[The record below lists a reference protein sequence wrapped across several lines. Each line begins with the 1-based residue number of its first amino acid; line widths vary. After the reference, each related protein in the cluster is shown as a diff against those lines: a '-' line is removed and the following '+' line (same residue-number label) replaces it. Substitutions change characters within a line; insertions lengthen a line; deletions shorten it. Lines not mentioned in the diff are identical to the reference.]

1 MKKKFSL
8 QTMEMAEA
16 AVKDAPNF
24 GLSAKIE
31 QDDGEISVAYE
42 CKSETVEKESLS
54 MENVYSIVRSVYS
67 ECEYQM
73 KWLREDLGYMRQ
85 SFAAHMKG
93 HLPAVLDAGKMEG
106 AIKALGLAD
115 SYNVSKPTIWV
126 EY

>member
-42 CKSETVEKESLS
+42 CKSETAEKESLS